1 MNKIT
6 LGLPPHCH
14 KVSFDG
20 KVFKIKGFN
29 NEKMVVP
36 VSGTESAEVR
46 QVNEETGMLNI
57 VGKDRIL
64 ISMEMPLRFCEIGKG
79 WLLDKLPKRKKKK

>member
-20 KVFKIKGFN
+20 KVFKIKGLN
-29 NEKMVVP
+29 NEKMIVP
-36 VSGTESAEVR
+36 VSGTDRAEVSH
-46 QVNEETGMLNI
+46 VNEETGMLNI
-57 VGKDRIL
+57 IGKDQIL
-64 ISMEMPLRFCEIGKG
+64 ISMEMPIRFCEIGKG
-79 WLLDKLPKRKKKK
+79 WLLDKLPKRKKK

>member
-1 MNKIT
+1 
-6 LGLPPHCH
+6 
-14 KVSFDG
+14 
-20 KVFKIKGFN
+20 
-29 NEKMVVP
+29 MVVP

-79 WLLDKLPKRKKKK
+79 WLLDKLPKRKRKNRKRTRESSLQVTTHVSFSLVW